1 VNRKQISFLT
11 SIKIIKKQKL
21 VARALGGDALPLWT
35 MQVPSSGIQTQ
46 SFIWLVYFYDLKIFL
61 IKFKL
66 FFINFKLISF

>member
-11 SIKIIKKQKL
+11 SIKIIKNQKL

-46 SFIWLVYFYDLKIFL
+46 SFIWACLFLCSKNIFNKI
-61 IKFKL
+61 
-66 FFINFKLISF
+66 

>member
-35 MQVPSSGIQTQ
+35 MQVPLSGFQTQ
-46 SFIWLVYFYDLKIFL
+46 SFI
-61 IKFKL
+61 
-66 FFINFKLISF
+66 